1 VRGAIRNSLFIF
13 VAAALM
19 SPSVLCAQAVK
30 DNDQTL
36 HAMHDEMARSKDRLE
51 LTIDANG
58 KPVRPFY
65 IEYRLLDLDVREIT
79 AQFGALIST
88 TKTRNRFMNVEARVG
103 DYKLDSSNFISDEGF
118 RGFIGSTGSVGI
130 DRDYDS
136 LRQDLWIA
144 TDQAFKEAVEGYSRK
159 KAYLNSLANQNQ
171 YDDFSKAQ
179 PVQLIEPLVTP
190 DWSNRNWE
198 QEARD
203 TSATLRAF
211 SLLQES
217 RVTYY
222 LVYATEYLLTSEG
235 TEIRTNRSFAATEGG
250 MNTLAS
256 DGVQLSHFYAAYAP
270 KPTDLPNVDTV
281 RKGLNVA
288 ASELMALR
296 ASQPAQDYTGP
307 VLFEARAA
315 APLLAEVLGPNLNG
329 ARPPIAFRPV
339 MEQFLSN
346 IGGKSDWAG
355 RLGARVL
362 PTNVT
367 IVDDPS
373 AKEFKGTPLIGGY
386 AVDEEGVRAA
396 KVAPI
401 EKGVLK
407 QLLMSRRP
415 GPDSNESNGHG
426 RAAFLSDAKPSMSN
440 LIFSSAETVPGAE
453 LKKKFIEA
461 CKAEKLE
468 YCLVVREMD
477 NPAISLLHQDDFSE
491 LLASFGGGA
500 GTGDRLVSLVYKVFT
515 DGRPDE
521 IVRGARII
529 GLNARTLRNISAA
542 GSDDFVY
549 NYMQNQT
556 QGFAGTALGAFGSA
570 QNGLPSSIVVPSL
583 LFEEVEVR
591 GARGEPKRLPLLP
604 APTLTATN

>member
-1 VRGAIRNSLFIF
+1 VRGAIRNSLFVF
-13 VAAALM
+13 AAALM
-19 SPSVLCAQAVK
+19 VSAPVLSAQATK

-36 HAMHDEMARSKDRLE
+36 RAMHDEMSRSKDRLE

-88 TKTRNRFMNVEARVG
+88 TKTRQRFMNVEARVG
-103 DYKLDSSNFISDEGF
+103 DYKLDNSNFISDEGF

-179 PVQLIEPLVTP
+179 PVQLIEPLATP

-235 TEIRTNRSFAATEGG
+235 TEIRTNRSFAAAEGG
-250 MNTLAS
+250 MNALAS
-256 DGVQLSHFYAAYAP
+256 DGVQLSHFYATYAP
-270 KPTDLPNVDTV
+270 KPADLPNVETV

-440 LIFSSAETVPGAE
+440 LIFSSAETVPAAE
-453 LKKKFIEA
+453 LKKKFIET

-529 GLNARTLRNISAA
+529 GLNARALRNISAA

-570 QNGLPSSIVVPSL
+570 QNGLPSSIVAPSL

-604 APTLTATN
+604 APTLTATK

>member
-1 VRGAIRNSLFIF
+1 VRTALRSSLLIF
-13 VAAALM
+13 AAVLTV
-19 SPSVLCAQAVK
+19 SPSVMRAQTAK

-36 HAMHDEMARSKDRLE
+36 RAMQDEMARSKERLE
-51 LTIDANG
+51 LKIDANG

-88 TKTRNRFMNVEARVG
+88 TKTRNRFMNVQARVG

-179 PVQLIEPLVTP
+179 AVQLIEPLATP

-203 TSATLRAF
+203 ASGTLRAF

-235 TEIRTNRSFAATEGG
+235 SEIRTNRSFAAVEGG
-250 MNTLAS
+250 MNTLAA

-270 KPTDLPNVDTV
+270 RPADLPNVAAV
-281 RKGLNVA
+281 RNGLNVA

-315 APLLAEVLGPNLNG
+315 APLMAEVLGPNLNG

-346 IGGKSDWAG
+346 IGGKSDWVG

-362 PTNVT
+362 PTNVS

-373 AKEFKGTPLIGGY
+373 AKQFKGTPLIGGY
-386 AVDEEGVRAA
+386 AVDEEGVQAA
-396 KVAPI
+396 KVTPI
-401 EKGVLK
+401 ENGVLK

-440 LIFSSAETVPGAE
+440 LMVTSTETVSAAE
-453 LKKKFIEA
+453 LKKKFLEA
-461 CKAEKLE
+461 CKAEKLP

-500 GTGDRLVSLVYKVFT
+500 GTGDRLVSVVYKVYPE
-515 DGRPDE
+515 DGREE

-529 GLNARTLRNISAA
+529 GLNARSLRNIS
-542 GSDDFVY
+542 GIGNDDFVY

-556 QGFAGTALGAFGSA
+556 AGFAGTALGAFGSA
-570 QNGLPSSIVVPSL
+570 QNGLPSSIVAPSL

-604 APTLTATN
+604 APTLTAAK

>member
-1 VRGAIRNSLFIF
+1 VRGAIRNSLFVF
-13 VAAALM
+13 AAAALL
-19 SPSVLCAQAVK
+19 SPSALCAQAGK
-30 DNDQTL
+30 DSDQTL

-58 KPVRPFY
+58 KPVRPYY

-79 AQFGALIST
+79 AQFGALVST

-103 DYKLDSSNFISDEGF
+103 DYKLDNSNFISDEGF

-179 PVQLIEPLVTP
+179 SVQLIEPLVTP

-235 TEIRTNRSFAATEGG
+235 TEIRTNRSFAAVEGG
-250 MNTLAS
+250 LNTLAS

-270 KPTDLPNVDTV
+270 KPADLPNVETV

-346 IGGKSDWAG
+346 IGGKSDWVG

-362 PTNVT
+362 PANVT

-440 LIFSSAETVPGAE
+440 LIFSSAETVPAAE

-500 GTGDRLVSLVYKVFT
+500 GTGDRLVSVVYKVFS

-529 GLNARTLRNISAA
+529 GLNARALRNISAV

-570 QNGLPSSIVVPSL
+570 QNGLPSSIVAPSL